1 VGIRLMKAA
10 GTVFLGIVI
19 LLCGMIVVVGSYEI
33 HHGLGLIVSGVLVF
47 WVCAAGLMVM
57 YD

>member
-1 VGIRLMKAA
+1 MKAA